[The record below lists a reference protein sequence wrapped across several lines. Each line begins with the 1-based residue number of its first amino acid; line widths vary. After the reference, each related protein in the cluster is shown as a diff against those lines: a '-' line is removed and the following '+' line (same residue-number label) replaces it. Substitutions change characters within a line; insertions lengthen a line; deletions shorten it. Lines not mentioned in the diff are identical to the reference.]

1 MNFLQKIFSVKN
13 DGNSCYKIMKVLGI
27 KIKIKAKEQKIDLS
41 KPVNNFGI
49 LSEMNKVVIL
59 ANGPS
64 LSDTLKDSAFWN
76 FVKNKDVICVN
87 SFPMT
92 EYFFKVK
99 PKYLVYMDPGYW
111 CKQPITLEKKL
122 IKDTIK
128 NIKKADWN
136 IYIILP
142 NTAKEWNWFI
152 NVVEEKDNI
161 KFIYLNISDSSKQG
175 VGKFIDYKENIAMP
189 SPQNVLVACIYC
201 AINIG
206 YKNIYIFGADHTWHL
221 ALVVG
226 DDNSVCIQDKH
237 FYDGKEKIEMTPMYK
252 DPTGK
257 DPFTMKQLM
266 RAYMIVYEKYEI
278 LEEYSKFMGCQIY
291 NMSKVS
297 YIDAFERK
305 KIGD

>member
-161 KFIYLNISDSSKQG
+161 KFIYLNISEMIILS
-175 VGKFIDYKENIAMP
+175 VYKI
-189 SPQNVLVACIYC
+189 S
-201 AINIG
+201 
-206 YKNIYIFGADHTWHL
+206 IFMMA
-221 ALVVG
+221 
-226 DDNSVCIQDKH
+226 
-237 FYDGKEKIEMTPMYK
+237 
-252 DPTGK
+252 
-257 DPFTMKQLM
+257 
-266 RAYMIVYEKYEI
+266 
-278 LEEYSKFMGCQIY
+278 
-291 NMSKVS
+291 
-297 YIDAFERK
+297 K
-305 KIGD
+305 KKLK